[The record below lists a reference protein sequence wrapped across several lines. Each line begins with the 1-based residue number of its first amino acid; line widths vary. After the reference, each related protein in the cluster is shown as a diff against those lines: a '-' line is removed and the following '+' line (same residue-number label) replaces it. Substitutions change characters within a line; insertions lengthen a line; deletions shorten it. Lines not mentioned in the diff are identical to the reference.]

1 MDLDLS
7 HPSIDD
13 LRKTARKRIP
23 KFAFEYLDSATGR
36 ELGLKIN
43 RDALDAIGFM
53 PAILRGRTKANLKRA
68 LMGRDYD
75 LPFGIAPVGM
85 SGLMWAGAERMLAK
99 AAVRHNIPFCL
110 SSVAV
115 ASPED
120 VAPYIGSNGWFQ
132 HYPVNSGELR
142 RKMLPR
148 IRDAGFH
155 TLIITVD
162 VPEESRRERQR
173 RANLTVPPKA
183 DLRTLMEMVSCPAW
197 CLAHLREGIMP
208 RMRFFDDYVPHRG
221 RESFTHAGA
230 LIRGIPDWQYFQ
242 ELREEWDGHLVVKG
256 VLRPED
262 ARRLVKEGADCIWVS
277 NHSGRQFEAGP
288 AVIEQLPKIR
298 DAVGPDV
305 PLIYDSGVAWGLDVL
320 RALAKGADFVMVG
333 RAFQYAVAAF
343 GAKGIEH
350 LVHILK
356 ADITANM
363 SQLGVETLDAL
374 ADCLLHQAP
383 SGRTGPGV
391 QSAASPSSIPATIRS
406 AVDGE
411 QAIGRS

>member
-7 HPSIDD
+7 HPSIED
-13 LRKTARKRIP
+13 LRLRTQKRIP

-36 ELGLKIN
+36 ELGAKVN

-53 PAILRGRTKANLKRA
+53 PSVLCGRTKAELQA
-68 LMGRDYD
+68 TVLGQTYD
-75 LPFGIAPVGM
+75 LPFGIAPIGM
-85 SGLMWAGAERMLAK
+85 SGLMWAGAERILAK
-99 AAVRHNIPFCL
+99 SAVSHNIPFSL

-120 VAPYIGSNGWFQ
+120 VAPHIGKNGWFQ
-132 HYPVNSGELR
+132 HYPVKSAELR

-148 IRDAGFH
+148 IKAAGFH

-183 DLRTLMEMVSCPAW
+183 DVRTLMEMAARPAW
-197 CLAHLREGIMP
+197 CLAQLREGVMP
-208 RMRFFDDYVPHRG
+208 RMRFFDDYVPQRG

-230 LIRGIPDWQYFQ
+230 LIRGIPDWKYLE
-242 ELREEWDGHLVVKG
+242 ELRKEWDGHLVVKG

-262 ARRLVKEGADCIWVS
+262 AKRMIEIGADCIWVS
-277 NHSGRQFEAGP
+277 NHGGRQFEAGP
-288 AVIEQLPKIR
+288 PVIDQMPKIR
-298 DAVGPDV
+298 EAVGNDV
-305 PLIYDSGVAWGLDVL
+305 PLIYDSGVAWGLDIM

-343 GAKGIEH
+343 GAKGVDH

-363 SQLGVETLDAL
+363 SQLGVEQLRSL
-374 ADCLLHQAP
+374 SQYLLEDP
-383 SGRTGPGV
+383 
-391 QSAASPSSIPATIRS
+391 
-406 AVDGE
+406 
-411 QAIGRS
+411 

>member
-7 HPSIDD
+7 HPSIED
-13 LRKTARKRIP
+13 LRQAARKRIP

-36 ELGLKIN
+36 ELGLKTN

-53 PAILRGRTKANLKRA
+53 PSVLCGRTKAELQTK
-68 LMGRDYD
+68 LLGQTFD
-75 LPFGIAPVGM
+75 LPFGIAPIGM
-85 SGLMWAGAERMLAK
+85 AGMMWAGAERMLAQ
-99 AAVRHNIPFCL
+99 ASVAHNIPFSL

-120 VAPYIGSNGWFQ
+120 VAPHIGNNGWFQ
-132 HYPVNSGELR
+132 HYPVKSAELR
-142 RKMLPR
+142 RQMLPR
-148 IRDAGFH
+148 IKAAGFH

-162 VPEESRRERQR
+162 VPQESRRERQR

-183 DLRTLMEMVSCPAW
+183 DLRTIIEMAQCPSW

-208 RMRFFDDYVPHRG
+208 RMRFFDDYVPQRG

-230 LIRGIPDWQYFQ
+230 LIRGIPDWRYLQ
-242 ELREEWDGHLVVKG
+242 ELRREWDGNLVVKG

-262 ARRLVKEGADCIWVS
+262 ATRMVAEGADCIWVS
-277 NHSGRQFEAGP
+277 NHSGRQFEAAP
-288 AVIEQLPKIR
+288 AVIDQLPKIR

-305 PLIYDSGVAWGLDVL
+305 PLIYDSGVAWGMDVM

-333 RAFQYAVAAF
+333 RAFQFAVAAF
-343 GAKGIEH
+343 GARGIDH

-356 ADITANM
+356 SDIEANM
-363 SQLGVETLDAL
+363 SQLGVEKIARLPEY
-374 ADCLLHQAP
+374 LL
-383 SGRTGPGV
+383 SN
-391 QSAASPSSIPATIRS
+391 
-406 AVDGE
+406 D
-411 QAIGRS
+411 

>member
-1 MDLDLS
+1 MELDLS
-7 HPSIDD
+7 HPSIED
-13 LRKTARKRIP
+13 LRRKAQKRIP
-23 KFAFEYLDSATGR
+23 RFAFEYLDSATGR
-36 ELGLKIN
+36 ELGAKVN
-43 RDALDAIGFM
+43 RDALDAIGFL
-53 PAILRGRTKANLKRA
+53 PSVLCGRTKANLQAK
-68 LMGRDYD
+68 LLGKTYD

-85 SGLMWAGAERMLAK
+85 SGLMWAGAERMLAQ
-99 AAVRHNIPFCL
+99 AAVVHNIPFSL

-120 VAPYIGSNGWFQ
+120 VALHIGQNGWFQ
-132 HYPVNSGELR
+132 HYPVKSADLR

-148 IRDAGFH
+148 IKAAGFH

-183 DLRTLMEMVSCPAW
+183 DLRTLTEMAVRPAW
-197 CLAHLREGIMP
+197 CLAQLREGVMP
-208 RMRFFDDYVPHRG
+208 RMRFFDDYVPQRG

-230 LIRGIPDWQYFQ
+230 LIRGIPDWQYLE
-242 ELREEWDGHLVVKG
+242 ELRAEWDGHLIVKG

-262 ARRLVKEGADCIWVS
+262 AKRMVEIGADCIWVS
-277 NHSGRQFEAGP
+277 NHGGRQFEAGP
-288 AVIEQLPKIR
+288 AVIDQLPKIR
-298 DAVGPDV
+298 AAVGKDV
-305 PLIYDSGVAWGLDVL
+305 PLIYDSGVAWGLDVM

-343 GAKGIEH
+343 GRKGIDH

-363 SQLGVETLDAL
+363 SQLGLENLDQLPSYLLDA
-374 ADCLLHQAP
+374 
-383 SGRTGPGV
+383 S
-391 QSAASPSSIPATIRS
+391 
-406 AVDGE
+406 
-411 QAIGRS
+411 

>member
-1 MDLDLS
+1 MELDLS
-7 HPSIDD
+7 HPSIED
-13 LRKTARKRIP
+13 LRRKAQKRIP
-23 KFAFEYLDSATGR
+23 RFAFEYLDSATGR
-36 ELGLKIN
+36 ELGAKVN
-43 RDALDAIGFM
+43 RDALDAIGFL
-53 PAILRGRTKANLKRA
+53 PSVLCGRTKANLQAK
-68 LMGRDYD
+68 LLGKPYD

-85 SGLMWAGAERMLAK
+85 SGLMWAGAERMLAQ
-99 AAVRHNIPFCL
+99 AAVAHNIPFSL

-120 VAPYIGSNGWFQ
+120 VALHIGQNGWFQ
-132 HYPVNSGELR
+132 HYPVKSADLR

-148 IRDAGFH
+148 IKAAGFH

-183 DLRTLMEMVSCPAW
+183 DLRTLTEMAVRPAW
-197 CLAHLREGIMP
+197 CLAQLREGIMP
-208 RMRFFDDYVPHRG
+208 RMRFFDDYVPQRG

-230 LIRGIPDWQYFQ
+230 LIRGIPDWQYLE
-242 ELREEWDGHLVVKG
+242 ELRAEWDGHLIVKG

-262 ARRLVKEGADCIWVS
+262 AKRMVEIGADCIWVS
-277 NHSGRQFEAGP
+277 NHGGRQFEAGP
-288 AVIEQLPKIR
+288 AVIDQLPKIR
-298 DAVGPDV
+298 AAVGKDV
-305 PLIYDSGVAWGLDVL
+305 PLIYDSGVAWGLDVM

-343 GAKGIEH
+343 GRKGIDH

-363 SQLGVETLDAL
+363 SQLGLENLDQL
-374 ADCLLHQAP
+374 P
-383 SGRTGPGV
+383 SYLFD
-391 QSAASPSSIPATIRS
+391 AS
-406 AVDGE
+406 
-411 QAIGRS
+411 

>member
-7 HPSIDD
+7 CPSIED
-13 LRKTARKRIP
+13 LRNAARKRIP

-36 ELGLKIN
+36 ELGLKVN

-53 PAILRGRTKANLKRA
+53 PSVLCGRTKAELQTT
-68 LMGRDYD
+68 LLGQTYD
-75 LPFGIAPVGM
+75 LPFGMAPVGM
-85 SGLMWAGAERMLAK
+85 SGLMWAGAERILAQ
-99 AAVRHNIPFCL
+99 AAVAHNIPFCL

-120 VAPYIGSNGWFQ
+120 VAPFIGNNGWFQ
-132 HYPVNSGELR
+132 HYPVNSGDLR

-148 IRDAGFH
+148 IKDAGFH

-183 DLRTLMEMVSCPAW
+183 DIRTLAGMASRPAW
-197 CLAHLREGIMP
+197 CLAHLREGVVP
-208 RMRFFDDYVPHRG
+208 RMRFFDDYIPQRG

-230 LIRGIPDWQYFQ
+230 LIRGIPDWHYLR
-242 ELREEWDGHLVVKG
+242 ELRQEWEGHLVVKG
-256 VLRPED
+256 VLRPDD
-262 ARRLVKEGADCIWVS
+262 AKRMAEEGVDCIWVS

-305 PLIYDSGVAWGLDVL
+305 PLIYDSGVAWGLDVM

-343 GAKGIEH
+343 GARGVDH

-356 ADITANM
+356 ADIEANM
-363 SQLGVETLDAL
+363 SQLGAEKIDEL
-374 ADCLLHQAP
+374 AGYLLG
-383 SGRTGPGV
+383 S
-391 QSAASPSSIPATIRS
+391 
-406 AVDGE
+406 D
-411 QAIGRS
+411 

>member
-1 MDLDLS
+1 MELDLS
-7 HPSIDD
+7 HPSIED
-13 LRKTARKRIP
+13 LRRKAQKRIP
-23 KFAFEYLDSATGR
+23 RFAFEYLDSATGR
-36 ELGLKIN
+36 ELGAKVN
-43 RDALDAIGFM
+43 RDALDAIGFL
-53 PAILRGRTKANLKRA
+53 PSVLCGRTKANLQAK
-68 LMGRDYD
+68 LLGKTYD

-85 SGLMWAGAERMLAK
+85 SGLMWAGAERMLAQ
-99 AAVRHNIPFCL
+99 AAVAHNIPFSL

-120 VAPYIGSNGWFQ
+120 VALHIGQNGWFQ
-132 HYPVNSGELR
+132 HYPVKSADLR

-148 IRDAGFH
+148 IKAAGFH

-183 DLRTLMEMVSCPAW
+183 DLRTLTEMAVRPAW
-197 CLAHLREGIMP
+197 CLAQLREGVMP
-208 RMRFFDDYVPHRG
+208 RMRFFDDYVHQRG

-230 LIRGIPDWQYFQ
+230 LIRGIPDWQYLE
-242 ELREEWDGHLVVKG
+242 ELRAEWDGHLIVKG

-262 ARRLVKEGADCIWVS
+262 AKRMVEIGADCIWVS
-277 NHSGRQFEAGP
+277 NHGGRQFEAGP
-288 AVIEQLPKIR
+288 AVIDQLPKIR
-298 DAVGPDV
+298 AAVGKDV
-305 PLIYDSGVAWGLDVL
+305 PLIYDSGVAWGLDVM

-343 GAKGIEH
+343 GRKGIDH

-363 SQLGVETLDAL
+363 SQLGLEDLDQLPSYLLDA
-374 ADCLLHQAP
+374 
-383 SGRTGPGV
+383 S
-391 QSAASPSSIPATIRS
+391 
-406 AVDGE
+406 
-411 QAIGRS
+411 

>member
-7 HPSIDD
+7 HPSIED
-13 LRKTARKRIP
+13 LRRAAQKRIP

-36 ELGLKIN
+36 ELGLKVN
-43 RDALDAIGFM
+43 RDALDAVGFM
-53 PAILRGRTKANLKRA
+53 PSVLCGRTKANLQTN
-68 LMGRDYD
+68 LLGQCYD

-85 SGLMWAGAERMLAK
+85 SGLMWAGAERMLAQ
-99 AAVRHNIPFCL
+99 AAVAHNIPFSL

-120 VAPYIGSNGWFQ
+120 VSPYIGQNGWFQ
-132 HYPVNSGELR
+132 HYPVNSPDLR

-148 IRDAGFH
+148 IKAAGFH

-173 RANLTVPPKA
+173 RANLTVPPKT
-183 DLRTLMEMVSCPAW
+183 DLRTLSEMAARPAW

-208 RMRFFDDYVPHRG
+208 RMRFFDDYVPQRG

-230 LIRGIPDWQYFQ
+230 LIRGIPDWRYLQ
-242 ELREEWDGHLVVKG
+242 ELRDEWDGHLIVKG

-262 ARRLVKEGADCIWVS
+262 AQRMVDLGADCIWVS

-288 AVIEQLPKIR
+288 AVIDQLPKIR
-298 DAVGPDV
+298 EAVGPDV
-305 PLIYDSGVAWGLDVL
+305 PLIYDSGITWGLDIM

-343 GAKGIEH
+343 GAKGIDH
-350 LVHILK
+350 LVHVLK
-356 ADITANM
+356 ADLAANM
-363 SQLGVETLDAL
+363 SQLGVEQLGQL
-374 ADCLLHQAP
+374 SQYLLH
-383 SGRTGPGV
+383 
-391 QSAASPSSIPATIRS
+391 
-406 AVDGE
+406 DE
-411 QAIGRS
+411 

>member
-13 LRKTARKRIP
+13 LRKRAQRRIP

-36 ELGLKIN
+36 ELGLKVN
-43 RDALDAIGFM
+43 RAALDAIGFM
-53 PAILRGRTKANLKRA
+53 PSVLCGRTKAELQTT
-68 LMGRDYD
+68 LMGQPYD
-75 LPFGIAPVGM
+75 LPFGVAPVGM

-99 AAVRHNIPFCL
+99 AAVAHNIPFAL

-120 VAPYIGSNGWFQ
+120 VAPYIGNNGWFQ
-132 HYPVNSGELR
+132 HYPVNSAELR
-142 RKMLPR
+142 QKMLPR
-148 IRDAGFH
+148 IKAAGFH

-183 DLRTLMEMVSCPAW
+183 DLRTLKEMASRPAW
-197 CLAHLREGIMP
+197 CLAHLREGVMP
-208 RMRFFDDYVPHRG
+208 RMRFFDDYVPQRG

-230 LIRGIPDWQYFQ
+230 LIRGIPDWDYLR
-242 ELREEWDGHLVVKG
+242 ELRQEWDGKLVVKG

-262 ARRLVKEGADCIWVS
+262 AVRMVAEGVDCIWVS

-288 AVIEQLPKIR
+288 AVIDQLPKIR
-298 DAVGPDV
+298 EAVGPDV
-305 PLIYDSGVAWGLDVL
+305 PLIYDSGINWGLDIMRA
-320 RALAKGADFVMVG
+320 RALGADFIMIG

-343 GAKGIEH
+343 GSKGIDH

-356 ADITANM
+356 SDITANM
-363 SQLGVETLDAL
+363 SQLGLEDLGQIRQY
-374 ADCLLHQAP
+374 LLRNSQ
-383 SGRTGPGV
+383 
-391 QSAASPSSIPATIRS
+391 
-406 AVDGE
+406 
-411 QAIGRS
+411 

>member
-7 HPSIDD
+7 HPSIED
-13 LRKTARKRIP
+13 LRQAARKRIP

-36 ELGLKIN
+36 ELGLKVN
-43 RDALDAIGFM
+43 RDALDAVGFM
-53 PAILRGRTKANLKRA
+53 PSVLCGRTKAELQTS
-68 LMGRDYD
+68 LLGQTYD

-85 SGLMWAGAERMLAK
+85 SGLMRAGAERLLAQ
-99 AAVRHNIPFCL
+99 ASVAHNIPFSL

-120 VAPYIGSNGWFQ
+120 VSAHIGQNGWFQ
-132 HYPVNSGELR
+132 HYPVNSAELR

-148 IRDAGFH
+148 IREAGFH

-183 DLRTLMEMVSCPAW
+183 DLRTLIEMAMHPAW
-197 CLAHLREGIMP
+197 CFSHLCEGIVP

-230 LIRGIPDWQYFQ
+230 LIRGIPDWQYLQ

-262 ARRLVKEGADCIWVS
+262 ATRMVAMGVDCIWVS

-288 AVIEQLPKIR
+288 AVIDQLPKIR
-298 DAVGPDV
+298 EAVGSDM
-305 PLIYDSGVAWGLDVL
+305 PLIYDSGVAWGLDIM
-320 RALAKGADFVMVG
+320 RALAKGADFVMIG

-343 GAKGIEH
+343 GAKGIDH

-356 ADITANM
+356 ADMIANM
-363 SQLGVETLDAL
+363 SQLGVEKLDQL
-374 ADCLLHQAP
+374 PQYLLDH
-383 SGRTGPGV
+383 
-391 QSAASPSSIPATIRS
+391 
-406 AVDGE
+406 D
-411 QAIGRS
+411 

>member
-13 LRKTARKRIP
+13 LRKRAQKRIP

-36 ELGLKIN
+36 ELGLKVN
-43 RDALDAIGFM
+43 RAALDAIGFM
-53 PAILRGRTKANLKRA
+53 PSVLCGRTKAELQTT
-68 LMGRDYD
+68 LMGQTFD
-75 LPFGIAPVGM
+75 LPFGVAPVGM

-99 AAVRHNIPFCL
+99 AAVAHNIPFAL

-120 VAPYIGSNGWFQ
+120 VAPYIGNNGWFQ
-132 HYPVNSGELR
+132 HYPVNSAELR

-148 IRDAGFH
+148 IKAAGFH

-183 DLRTLMEMVSCPAW
+183 DLRTLKEMASCPAW
-197 CLAHLREGIMP
+197 CLAHLREGVMP
-208 RMRFFDDYVPHRG
+208 RMRFFDDYVPQRG

-230 LIRGIPDWQYFQ
+230 LIRGIPDWDYLR
-242 ELREEWDGHLVVKG
+242 ELRQEWDGKLVVKG
-256 VLRPED
+256 VLRSED
-262 ARRLVKEGADCIWVS
+262 AVRMVGEGVDCIWVS

-288 AVIEQLPKIR
+288 AVIDQLPKIR
-298 DAVGPDV
+298 EAVGPGV
-305 PLIYDSGVAWGLDVL
+305 PLIYDSGVNWGLDIMRA
-320 RALAKGADFVMVG
+320 RALGADFIMIG

-343 GAKGIEH
+343 GAKGIDH

-356 ADITANM
+356 SDITANM
-363 SQLGVETLDAL
+363 SQLGAESLNRL
-374 ADCLLHQAP
+374 ADHLL
-383 SGRTGPGV
+383 
-391 QSAASPSSIPATIRS
+391 PADCS
-406 AVDGE
+406 DA
-411 QAIGRS
+411 

>member
-7 HPSIDD
+7 YPSIED
-13 LRKTARKRIP
+13 LRSKARRRMP

-36 ELGLKIN
+36 ELGLKVN

-53 PAILRGRTKANLKRA
+53 PSVLCGRTKANLQTN
-68 LMGRDYD
+68 LLGQTYD

-85 SGLMWAGAERMLAK
+85 SGLMWAGAERMLAQ
-99 AAVRHNIPFCL
+99 AAVAHNIPFSL

-132 HYPVNSGELR
+132 HYPVNSGDLR
-142 RKMLPR
+142 RAMLPR
-148 IRDAGFH
+148 IKAAGFH

-183 DLRTLMEMVSCPAW
+183 DIRTLAEMARCPAW
-197 CLAHLREGIMP
+197 CLAHLREGIIP
-208 RMRFFDDYVPHRG
+208 RMRFFDDYISHRG
-221 RESFTHAGA
+221 RQSFTHAGA
-230 LIRGIPDWQYFQ
+230 LIRGIPDWQYLHK
-242 ELREEWDGHLVVKG
+242 LREEWDGHLIVKG

-262 ARRLVKEGADCIWVS
+262 ASKMVAAGADCIWVS

-288 AVIEQLPKIR
+288 AVIDQLPLIR
-298 DAVGPDV
+298 EAVGPDI
-305 PLIYDSGVAWGLDVL
+305 PLIYDSGVNWGLDIM

-343 GAKGIEH
+343 GARGIDH
-350 LVHILK
+350 VIHILRS
-356 ADITANM
+356 DLTANM
-363 SQLGVETLDAL
+363 SQLGVEELTHLPDYLLD
-374 ADCLLHQAP
+374 Q
-383 SGRTGPGV
+383 G
-391 QSAASPSSIPATIRS
+391 
-406 AVDGE
+406 
-411 QAIGRS
+411 

>member
-7 HPSIDD
+7 HPSIED
-13 LRKTARKRIP
+13 LRRTAQKRIP

-36 ELGLKIN
+36 ELGLKVN

-53 PAILRGRTKANLKRA
+53 PRVLCGRTKADLQTT
-68 LMGRDYD
+68 LMGQTYD

-99 AAVRHNIPFCL
+99 AAVAHNIPFSL

-120 VAPYIGSNGWFQ
+120 VAPYIGKNGWFQ
-132 HYPVNSGELR
+132 HYPVNSSDLR
-142 RKMLPR
+142 RAMLPR
-148 IRDAGFH
+148 IKAAGFH

-183 DLRTLMEMVSCPAW
+183 DLRTLKEMASRPAW

-208 RMRFFDDYVPHRG
+208 RMRFFDDYVPTRG

-230 LIRGIPDWQYFQ
+230 LIRGIPDWDYLR
-242 ELREEWDGHLVVKG
+242 ELRREWEGHLIVKG

-262 ARRLVKEGADCIWVS
+262 AQKMVAEGVDCIWVS

-288 AVIEQLPKIR
+288 AVIDQLPNIR
-298 DAVGPDV
+298 EAVGTDV
-305 PLIYDSGVAWGLDVL
+305 PLIYDSGVAWGLDIM

-343 GAKGIEH
+343 GARGIDH

-356 ADITANM
+356 ADIEANM
-363 SQLGVETLDAL
+363 SQLGSEKLGSL
-374 ADCLLHQAP
+374 AEHLL
-383 SGRTGPGV
+383 RTG
-391 QSAASPSSIPATIRS
+391 
-406 AVDGE
+406 
-411 QAIGRS
+411 

>member
-1 MDLDLS
+1 MELDLS
-7 HPSIDD
+7 HPSIED
-13 LRKTARKRIP
+13 LRRKAQKRIP
-23 KFAFEYLDSATGR
+23 RFAFEYLDSATGR
-36 ELGLKIN
+36 ELGAKVN
-43 RDALDAIGFM
+43 RDALDAIGFL
-53 PAILRGRTKANLKRA
+53 PSVLCGRTKANLQAK
-68 LMGRDYD
+68 LLGKPYD

-85 SGLMWAGAERMLAK
+85 SGLMWAGAERMLAQ
-99 AAVRHNIPFCL
+99 AAVAHNIPFSL

-120 VAPYIGSNGWFQ
+120 VALHIGQNGWFQ
-132 HYPVNSGELR
+132 HYPVKSADLR

-148 IRDAGFH
+148 IKAAGFH

-183 DLRTLMEMVSCPAW
+183 DLRTLTEMAVRPAW
-197 CLAHLREGIMP
+197 CLAQLREGIMP
-208 RMRFFDDYVPHRG
+208 RMRFFDDYVPQRG

-230 LIRGIPDWQYFQ
+230 LIRGIPDWQYLE
-242 ELREEWDGHLVVKG
+242 ELRAEWDGHLIVKG

-262 ARRLVKEGADCIWVS
+262 AKRMVEIGADCIWVS
-277 NHSGRQFEAGP
+277 NHGGRQFEAGP
-288 AVIEQLPKIR
+288 AVIDQLPKIR
-298 DAVGPDV
+298 AAVGKDV
-305 PLIYDSGVAWGLDVL
+305 PLIYDSGVAWGLDVM

-343 GAKGIEH
+343 GSKGIDH

-363 SQLGVETLDAL
+363 SQLGLENLDQLPSYLLDA
-374 ADCLLHQAP
+374 
-383 SGRTGPGV
+383 S
-391 QSAASPSSIPATIRS
+391 
-406 AVDGE
+406 
-411 QAIGRS
+411 

>member
-7 HPSIDD
+7 HPSIED
-13 LRKTARKRIP
+13 LRKTAQKRIP

-36 ELGLKIN
+36 ELGLKVN

-53 PAILRGRTKANLKRA
+53 PRVLCGRTKAELQTT
-68 LMGRDYD
+68 LMGRKYD

-99 AAVRHNIPFCL
+99 AAVAHNIPFSL

-120 VAPYIGSNGWFQ
+120 VAPYIGKNGWFQ
-132 HYPVNSGELR
+132 HYPVNSGDLR
-142 RKMLPR
+142 RAMLPR
-148 IRDAGFH
+148 IKAAGFH

-183 DLRTLMEMVSCPAW
+183 DLRTLKEMASRPAW

-208 RMRFFDDYVPHRG
+208 RMRFFDDYVPTRG

-230 LIRGIPDWQYFQ
+230 LIRGIPDWDYLR
-242 ELREEWDGHLVVKG
+242 ELRQEWEGHLIVKG

-262 ARRLVKEGADCIWVS
+262 AQKMVAEGVDCIWVS

-288 AVIEQLPKIR
+288 AVIDQLPNIR
-298 DAVGPDV
+298 EAVGTDV
-305 PLIYDSGVAWGLDVL
+305 PLIYDSGVAWGLDIM

-343 GAKGIEH
+343 GARGIDH

-356 ADITANM
+356 ADIEANM
-363 SQLGVETLDAL
+363 SQLGSENFGSLTEH
-374 ADCLLHQAP
+374 LL
-383 SGRTGPGV
+383 ST
-391 QSAASPSSIPATIRS
+391 S
-406 AVDGE
+406 
-411 QAIGRS
+411 

>member
-7 HPSIDD
+7 HPSIED
-13 LRKTARKRIP
+13 LRRTAQQRIP
-23 KFAFEYLDSATGR
+23 RFAFEYLDSATGR
-36 ELGLKIN
+36 ELGMKIN

-53 PAILRGRTKANLKRA
+53 PAILCGRTKANLNRS
-68 LMGRDYD
+68 LMGQDYH

-85 SGLMWAGAERMLAK
+85 SGLMWAGAERVLAK
-99 AAVRHNIPFCL
+99 AAVRANIPFCL

-120 VAPYIGSNGWFQ
+120 VAPFIGNNGWFQ
-132 HYPVNSGELR
+132 HYPVNSAELR
-142 RKMLPR
+142 QKMLLR
-148 IRDAGFH
+148 IKAAGFH
-155 TLIITVD
+155 TLVITVD

-183 DLRTLMEMVSCPAW
+183 DLRTLAEMAKCPAW

-208 RMRFFDDYVPHRG
+208 RMRFFDDYVPSRG

-230 LIRGIPDWQYFQ
+230 LIRGVPDWKYLR
-242 ELREEWDGHLVVKG
+242 ELRAEWDGKLVVKG

-262 ARRLVKEGADCIWVS
+262 ARRLVSEGADCIWVS

-288 AVIEQLPKIR
+288 AVIDQLPKIR
-298 DAVGPDV
+298 ESVGPDM
-305 PLIYDSGVAWGLDVL
+305 PLIYDSGVSWGLDVM
-320 RALAKGADFVMVG
+320 RALAMGADFVMLG

-343 GAKGIEH
+343 GQKGVDH
-350 LVHILK
+350 LIHIVK

-363 SQLGVETLDAL
+363 SQLGVESFDAL
-374 ADCLLHQAP
+374 ADCLLDR
-383 SGRTGPGV
+383 G
-391 QSAASPSSIPATIRS
+391 
-406 AVDGE
+406 
-411 QAIGRS
+411 

>member
-1 MDLDLS
+1 MELDLS
-7 HPSIDD
+7 HPSIED
-13 LRKTARKRIP
+13 LRRKAQKRIP
-23 KFAFEYLDSATGR
+23 RFAFEYLDSATGR
-36 ELGLKIN
+36 ELGAKVN
-43 RDALDAIGFM
+43 RDALDAIGFL
-53 PAILRGRTKANLKRA
+53 PSVLCGRTKANLQAK
-68 LMGRDYD
+68 LLGKTYD

-85 SGLMWAGAERMLAK
+85 SGLMWAGAERMLAQ
-99 AAVRHNIPFCL
+99 AAVAHNIPFSL

-120 VAPYIGSNGWFQ
+120 VALHIGQNGWFQ
-132 HYPVNSGELR
+132 HYPVKSADLR

-148 IRDAGFH
+148 IKAAGFH

-183 DLRTLMEMVSCPAW
+183 DLRTLTEMAVRPAW
-197 CLAHLREGIMP
+197 CLAQLREGIMP
-208 RMRFFDDYVPHRG
+208 RMRFFDDYVPQRG

-230 LIRGIPDWQYFQ
+230 LIRGIPDWQYLE
-242 ELREEWDGHLVVKG
+242 ELRAEWDGHLIVKG

-262 ARRLVKEGADCIWVS
+262 AKRMVEIGADCIWVS
-277 NHSGRQFEAGP
+277 NHGGRQFEAGP
-288 AVIEQLPKIR
+288 AVIDQLPKIR
-298 DAVGPDV
+298 AAVGKDV
-305 PLIYDSGVAWGLDVL
+305 PLIYDSGVAWGLAVM

-343 GAKGIEH
+343 GRKGIDH

-363 SQLGVETLDAL
+363 SQLGLENLDQLPSYLLDA
-374 ADCLLHQAP
+374 
-383 SGRTGPGV
+383 S
-391 QSAASPSSIPATIRS
+391 
-406 AVDGE
+406 
-411 QAIGRS
+411 

>member
-7 HPSIDD
+7 HPSIED
-13 LRKTARKRIP
+13 LRNTAQKRIP

-36 ELGLKIN
+36 ELGLKVN

-53 PAILRGRTKANLKRA
+53 PRVLCGRTKADLQTT
-68 LMGRDYD
+68 LMGQKYD

-85 SGLMWAGAERMLAK
+85 SGLMWAGAERMLAR
-99 AAVRHNIPFCL
+99 AAVAHNIPFSL

-120 VAPYIGSNGWFQ
+120 VAPHIGNNGWFQ

-142 RKMLPR
+142 RAMLPR
-148 IRDAGFH
+148 IKAAGFH

-183 DLRTLMEMVSCPAW
+183 DLRTLLEMASRPAW
-197 CLAHLREGIMP
+197 CLAHLREGVIP
-208 RMRFFDDYVPHRG
+208 RMRFFDDYVPTRG

-230 LIRGIPDWQYFQ
+230 LIRGIPDWEYLR
-242 ELREEWDGHLVVKG
+242 ELRQEWEGNLIVKG
-256 VLRPED
+256 VLRSED
-262 ARRLVKEGADCIWVS
+262 AQKMVAEGVDCIWVS

-288 AVIEQLPKIR
+288 AVIDQLPSIR
-298 DAVGPDV
+298 EAVGTDM
-305 PLIYDSGVAWGLDVL
+305 PLIYDSGVAWGMDIM

-343 GAKGIEH
+343 GARGVDH

-356 ADITANM
+356 ADIEANM
-363 SQLGVETLDAL
+363 SQLGTENLDNL
-374 ADCLLHQAP
+374 AEHLLK
-383 SGRTGPGV
+383 SG
-391 QSAASPSSIPATIRS
+391 
-406 AVDGE
+406 
-411 QAIGRS
+411 

>member
-7 HPSIDD
+7 HPSIAD
-13 LRKTARKRIP
+13 LRNTARNRIP

-53 PAILRGRTKANLKRA
+53 PSVLRGRTKADLQTT
-68 LMGRDYD
+68 LMGQKYD

-85 SGLMWAGAERMLAK
+85 SGLMWAGAERMLAQ
-99 AAVRHNIPFCL
+99 AAVKHNIPFSL

-120 VAPYIGSNGWFQ
+120 VAPYIGNNGWFQ
-132 HYPVNSGELR
+132 HYPVNSGDLR
-142 RKMLPR
+142 RAMLPR
-148 IRDAGFH
+148 IKAAGFH

-183 DLRTLMEMVSCPAW
+183 DIRTLAEMARCPAW
-197 CLAHLREGIMP
+197 CLAHLREGVIP
-208 RMRFFDDYVPHRG
+208 RMRFFDHYISQRG

-230 LIRGIPDWQYFQ
+230 LIRGIPDWQYLH
-242 ELREEWDGHLVVKG
+242 ELREEWDGHLIVKG

-262 ARRLVKEGADCIWVS
+262 ASKMVAAGVDCIWAS

-288 AVIEQLPKIR
+288 AVINQLPLIR
-298 DAVGPDV
+298 EAVGPDI
-305 PLIYDSGVAWGLDVL
+305 PLIYDSGVAWGLDII
-320 RALAKGADFVMVG
+320 RALANGADFVMVG

-343 GAKGIEH
+343 GARGIDH
-350 LVHILK
+350 VIHILRS
-356 ADITANM
+356 DLTANM
-363 SQLGVETLDAL
+363 SQLGVEKLDNL
-374 ADCLLHQAP
+374 PDYLLDQC
-383 SGRTGPGV
+383 
-391 QSAASPSSIPATIRS
+391 
-406 AVDGE
+406 
-411 QAIGRS
+411 

>member
-7 HPSIDD
+7 HPSIED
-13 LRKTARKRIP
+13 LRKTAQKRIP

-36 ELGLKIN
+36 ELGLKVN
-43 RDALDAIGFM
+43 RDALDSIRFM
-53 PAILRGRTKANLKRA
+53 PRVLCGRTKADLQTT
-68 LMGRDYD
+68 LMGKTYD
-75 LPFGIAPVGM
+75 LPFGVAPVGM

-99 AAVRHNIPFCL
+99 AAVAHNIPFSL

-120 VAPYIGSNGWFQ
+120 VAPHIGNNGWFQ

-142 RKMLPR
+142 RAMLPR
-148 IRDAGFH
+148 IKAAGFH

-183 DLRTLMEMVSCPAW
+183 DLHTLLEMASRPAW
-197 CLAHLREGIMP
+197 CLAHLREGVMP
-208 RMRFFDDYVPHRG
+208 RMRFFDDYVPTRG

-230 LIRGIPDWQYFQ
+230 LIRGIPDWEYLR
-242 ELREEWDGHLVVKG
+242 ELRQEWEGNLIVKG

-262 ARRLVKEGADCIWVS
+262 AQKMVTEGVDCIWVS

-288 AVIEQLPKIR
+288 AVIDQLPGIR
-298 DAVGPDV
+298 EAVGTDM
-305 PLIYDSGVAWGLDVL
+305 PLIYDSGIAWGLDIM

-343 GAKGIEH
+343 GARGVEH

-356 ADITANM
+356 ADIEANM
-363 SQLGVETLDAL
+363 SQLGSEKLDSL
-374 ADCLLHQAP
+374 SEHLL
-383 SGRTGPGV
+383 RTG
-391 QSAASPSSIPATIRS
+391 
-406 AVDGE
+406 
-411 QAIGRS
+411 

>member
-7 HPSIDD
+7 HPSIED
-13 LRKTARKRIP
+13 LRKTAQRRIP
-23 KFAFEYLDSATGR
+23 RFAFEYLDSATGR
-36 ELGLKIN
+36 ELGLKVN

-53 PAILRGRTKANLKRA
+53 PRVLCGRTKADLKTTF
-68 LMGRDYD
+68 LGQSYD

-99 AAVRHNIPFCL
+99 AAVAHNIPFSL

-120 VAPYIGSNGWFQ
+120 VAPYIGQNGWFQ
-132 HYPVNSGELR
+132 HYPVNSADLR

-148 IRDAGFH
+148 IKAAGFH

-183 DLRTLMEMVSCPAW
+183 DLRTLTEMAARPAW
-197 CLAHLREGIMP
+197 CLSHLHEGIVP
-208 RMRFFDDYVPHRG
+208 RMRFFDDYVPQRG

-230 LIRGIPDWQYFQ
+230 LIRGIPDWQYLQ
-242 ELREEWDGHLVVKG
+242 ELREEWDGHLIVKG

-262 ARRLVKEGADCIWVS
+262 AKRMVEVGADCIWVS

-288 AVIEQLPKIR
+288 AVIDQLPKIR
-298 DAVGPDV
+298 EAVGSAV
-305 PLIYDSGVAWGLDVL
+305 PLIYDSGVAWGLDIM
-320 RALAKGADFVMVG
+320 RALAKGADLVMVG

-343 GAKGIEH
+343 GAKGIDH

-363 SQLGVETLDAL
+363 SQLGVEHLNQL
-374 ADCLLHQAP
+374 AQHLLPH
-383 SGRTGPGV
+383 G
-391 QSAASPSSIPATIRS
+391 
-406 AVDGE
+406 
-411 QAIGRS
+411 

>member
-1 MDLDLS
+1 MELDLS
-7 HPSIDD
+7 HPSIED
-13 LRKTARKRIP
+13 LRRKAQKRIP
-23 KFAFEYLDSATGR
+23 RFAFEYLDSATGR
-36 ELGLKIN
+36 ELGAKVN
-43 RDALDAIGFM
+43 RDALDAIGFL
-53 PAILRGRTKANLKRA
+53 PSVLCGRTKANLQAK
-68 LMGRDYD
+68 LLGKPYD

-85 SGLMWAGAERMLAK
+85 SGLMWAGAERMLAQ
-99 AAVRHNIPFCL
+99 AAVVHNIPFSL

-120 VAPYIGSNGWFQ
+120 VALHIGPNGWFQ
-132 HYPVNSGELR
+132 HYPVKSADLR

-148 IRDAGFH
+148 IKAAGFH

-183 DLRTLMEMVSCPAW
+183 DLRTLTEMAVRPAW
-197 CLAHLREGIMP
+197 CLAQLREGIMP
-208 RMRFFDDYVPHRG
+208 RMRFFDDYVPQRG

-230 LIRGIPDWQYFQ
+230 LIRGIPDWQYLE
-242 ELREEWDGHLVVKG
+242 ELRAEWDGHLIVKG

-262 ARRLVKEGADCIWVS
+262 AKRMVEIGADCIWVS
-277 NHSGRQFEAGP
+277 NHGGRQFEAGP
-288 AVIEQLPKIR
+288 AVIDQLPKIR
-298 DAVGPDV
+298 AAVGKDV
-305 PLIYDSGVAWGLDVL
+305 PLIYDSGVAWGLDVM

-343 GAKGIEH
+343 GRKGIDH

-363 SQLGVETLDAL
+363 SQLGLEDLDQLPSYLLDA
-374 ADCLLHQAP
+374 
-383 SGRTGPGV
+383 S
-391 QSAASPSSIPATIRS
+391 
-406 AVDGE
+406 
-411 QAIGRS
+411 

>member
-7 HPSIDD
+7 YPSIED
-13 LRKTARKRIP
+13 LRNVARNRIP

-36 ELGLKIN
+36 ELGLKVN

-53 PAILRGRTKANLKRA
+53 PSVLCGRTKADLQTTLLGKT
-68 LMGRDYD
+68 YD

-85 SGLMWAGAERMLAK
+85 SGLMWAGAERMLAL
-99 AAVRHNIPFCL
+99 AAVAHNIPFSL

-120 VAPYIGSNGWFQ
+120 VAPYIGKNGWFQ

-142 RKMLPR
+142 RAMLPR
-148 IRDAGFH
+148 IKAAGFH

-183 DLRTLMEMVSCPAW
+183 DLRTLGEMALRPAW
-197 CLAHLREGIMP
+197 CLAHLREGVVP
-208 RMRFFDDYVPHRG
+208 RMRFFDDYVPQRG

-230 LIRGIPDWQYFQ
+230 LIRGIPDWQYLR
-242 ELREEWDGHLVVKG
+242 ELRQEWDGHLVVKG
-256 VLRPED
+256 VLRPKD
-262 ARRLVKEGADCIWVS
+262 AKRMMEEGADCIWVS

-305 PLIYDSGVAWGLDVL
+305 PLIYDSGVAWGLDVM
-320 RALAKGADFVMVG
+320 RAFAKGANFVMVG

-343 GAKGIEH
+343 GRRGIDH
-350 LVHILK
+350 LIHILRS
-356 ADITANM
+356 DINANM
-363 SQLGVETLDAL
+363 SQLGAQRLDQL
-374 ADCLLHQAP
+374 SEHLLD
-383 SGRTGPGV
+383 V
-391 QSAASPSSIPATIRS
+391 
-406 AVDGE
+406 
-411 QAIGRS
+411 

>member
-7 HPSIDD
+7 HPSIAD
-13 LRKTARKRIP
+13 LRNVARARIP

-36 ELGLKIN
+36 ELGLKVN

-53 PAILRGRTKANLKRA
+53 PSVLCGRTKANLQKT
-68 LMGRDYD
+68 LLGQTYD

-85 SGLMWAGAERMLAK
+85 SGLMWAGAERMLAQ
-99 AAVRHNIPFCL
+99 AAVAHNIPFSL

-120 VAPYIGSNGWFQ
+120 VAPYIGNNGWFQ
-132 HYPVNSGELR
+132 HYPVNSGDLR
-142 RKMLPR
+142 RAMLPR
-148 IRDAGFH
+148 IKAAGFH

-183 DLRTLMEMVSCPAW
+183 DIRTLTEMARCPAW
-197 CLAHLREGIMP
+197 CLAHLRMGIMP
-208 RMRFFDDYVPHRG
+208 RMRFFDDYIQQRG

-230 LIRGIPDWQYFQ
+230 LIRGIPDWQYLH
-242 ELREEWDGHLVVKG
+242 ELRDEWDGHLIVKG

-262 ARRLVKEGADCIWVS
+262 ARKMVAAGVDCIWVS

-288 AVIEQLPKIR
+288 AVIEQLPLIR
-298 DAVGPDV
+298 EAVGPDV
-305 PLIYDSGVAWGLDVL
+305 PLIYDSGVAWGLDIM
-320 RALAKGADFVMVG
+320 RALAKGADFVMLG

-343 GAKGIEH
+343 GARGIDH
-350 LVHILK
+350 AIHILRS
-356 ADITANM
+356 DLTANM
-363 SQLGVETLDAL
+363 SQLGVEDLDQL
-374 ADCLLHQAP
+374 SDYLLD
-383 SGRTGPGV
+383 
-391 QSAASPSSIPATIRS
+391 QS
-406 AVDGE
+406 
-411 QAIGRS
+411 

>member
-7 HPSIDD
+7 HPSIED
-13 LRKTARKRIP
+13 LRLAAQKRIP

-43 RDALDAIGFM
+43 RDALDEICFM
-53 PAILRGRTKANLKRA
+53 QRVLCGRTKAQLKTS
-68 LMGRDYD
+68 LLGRTYD
-75 LPFGIAPVGM
+75 LPFGIAPIGM
-85 SGLMWAGAERMLAK
+85 SGLLWAGAERMLAQS
-99 AAVRHNIPFCL
+99 AVEHNIPYSL

-120 VAPYIGSNGWFQ
+120 VSPYIGQNGWFQ
-132 HYPVNSGELR
+132 HYPVNSAELR

-148 IRDAGFH
+148 IKAAGFH

-162 VPEESRRERQR
+162 IPEESRRERQR

-183 DLRTLMEMVSCPAW
+183 DFRTLKEMASRPAW
-197 CLAHLREGIMP
+197 CFAHLRKGIMP
-208 RMRFFDDYVPHRG
+208 RMRFFDDYVPQRG

-230 LIRGIPDWQYFQ
+230 LIRGIPDWQYLQ
-242 ELREEWDGHLVVKG
+242 ELREEWNGHLVVKG

-262 ARRLVKEGADCIWVS
+262 ANRMVEEGVDCIWVS

-288 AVIEQLPKIR
+288 AVINQLPKIR
-298 DAVGPDV
+298 EAVGPDV
-305 PLIYDSGVAWGLDVL
+305 PLIYDSGVAWGLDIM

-343 GAKGIEH
+343 GAKGIDH

-363 SQLGVETLDAL
+363 SQLGVEELGGL
-374 ADCLLHQAP
+374 ASCLLNQ
-383 SGRTGPGV
+383 
-391 QSAASPSSIPATIRS
+391 
-406 AVDGE
+406 E
-411 QAIGRS
+411 

>member
-7 HPSIDD
+7 HPSIED
-13 LRKTARKRIP
+13 LRQAARKRIP

-36 ELGLKIN
+36 ELGLKTN

-53 PAILRGRTKANLKRA
+53 PSVLCGSTKADLQTTLLGRT
-68 LMGRDYD
+68 YD
-75 LPFGIAPVGM
+75 LPFGIAPIGM
-85 SGLMWAGAERMLAK
+85 SGMMWAGAERMLAQ
-99 AAVRHNIPFCL
+99 AAVTHNIPFSL

-120 VAPYIGSNGWFQ
+120 VAPHIGNNGWFQ
-132 HYPVNSGELR
+132 HYPVKSAELR

-148 IRDAGFH
+148 IKAAGFH

-162 VPEESRRERQR
+162 VPQESRRERQR

-183 DLRTLMEMVSCPAW
+183 DLRAIAEMVKCPSW
-197 CLAHLREGIMP
+197 CIAHLREGIMP
-208 RMRFFDDYVPHRG
+208 RMRFFDDYVTQRG

-230 LIRGIPDWQYFQ
+230 LIRGIPDWQYLK
-242 ELREEWDGHLVVKG
+242 ELRQEWDGHLVVKG

-262 ARRLVKEGADCIWVS
+262 AKRMVAEGVDCIWVS

-288 AVIEQLPKIR
+288 AVIDQLPKIR
-298 DAVGPDV
+298 EAVGPDV
-305 PLIYDSGVAWGLDVL
+305 PLIYDSGVAWGMDVM

-333 RAFQYAVAAF
+333 RAFQFAVAAF
-343 GAKGIEH
+343 GARGIDH

-356 ADITANM
+356 ADIEANM
-363 SQLGVETLDAL
+363 SQLGVEKIDQLPHY
-374 ADCLLHQAP
+374 LL
-383 SGRTGPGV
+383 STN
-391 QSAASPSSIPATIRS
+391 
-406 AVDGE
+406 
-411 QAIGRS
+411 

>member
-1 MDLDLS
+1 MELDLS
-7 HPSIDD
+7 HPSIED
-13 LRKTARKRIP
+13 LRRKAQKRIP
-23 KFAFEYLDSATGR
+23 RFAFEYLDSATGR
-36 ELGLKIN
+36 ELGAKVN
-43 RDALDAIGFM
+43 RDALDAIGFL
-53 PAILRGRTKANLKRA
+53 PSVLCGRTKANLQAK
-68 LMGRDYD
+68 LLGKPYD

-85 SGLMWAGAERMLAK
+85 SGLMWAGAERMLAQ
-99 AAVRHNIPFCL
+99 AAVVHNIPFSL

-120 VAPYIGSNGWFQ
+120 VALHIGQNGWFQ
-132 HYPVNSGELR
+132 HYPVKSADLR

-148 IRDAGFH
+148 IKAAGFH

-183 DLRTLMEMVSCPAW
+183 DLRTLTEMAVRPAW
-197 CLAHLREGIMP
+197 CLAQLREGVMP
-208 RMRFFDDYVPHRG
+208 RMRFFDDYVPQRG

-230 LIRGIPDWQYFQ
+230 LIRGIPDWQYLE
-242 ELREEWDGHLVVKG
+242 ELRAEWDGHLIVKG

-262 ARRLVKEGADCIWVS
+262 AKRMVEIGADCIWVS
-277 NHSGRQFEAGP
+277 NHGGRQFEAGP
-288 AVIEQLPKIR
+288 AVIDQLPKIR
-298 DAVGPDV
+298 AAVGKDV
-305 PLIYDSGVAWGLDVL
+305 PLIYDSGVAWGLDVM

-343 GAKGIEH
+343 GRKGIDH

-363 SQLGVETLDAL
+363 SQLGLEDLDQLPSYLLDA
-374 ADCLLHQAP
+374 
-383 SGRTGPGV
+383 S
-391 QSAASPSSIPATIRS
+391 
-406 AVDGE
+406 
-411 QAIGRS
+411 